1 MSNFDSTFDSISTTA
16 YTGEPKRLSAVIAY
30 YIRKLLRQNFDQL
43 QFTASIETSI
53 QANPLSDLTRVLESL
68 YPQQEH
74 LITATMDLERLALS
88 HQALNSR
95 STTHRQEL
103 VDLEQ
108 QIFWLLG
115 FKRKQLKHRGMI
127 LIIDDTP
134 ENLRLLSSALTQ
146 QGYDVRSTI
155 SGLMALTGIRN
166 IMPDLILLDIMMP
179 GIDGYEVCK
188 ALKAE
193 PFTHDIPVIF
203 ISAIDDVLDKVKAFR
218 VGGVDYITKPFEIE
232 EVLARVENQLN
243 IRRLQRRL
251 EEQNERLQQEIQ
263 HRKQAE
269 EEALKALAKEKEF
282 SELKTRFISMV
293 SHEFRTPLT
302 MIHSSAELLEYYE
315 WSEAEKRERLQQI
328 QEGVH
333 HMTHLLEDVLL
344 IGKVDAGKLEP
355 KPTSFNL
362 IEFCHNLIAEVQLT
376 VSNNHEIE
384 FLSEPELQNV
394 WLDQKLL
401 RQIFYNL
408 LSNAIKYSPNGG
420 KISVAI
426 TNQENRIILQVQD
439 HGIGIPAEDQQRLFE
454 SFHRAA
460 NVENIPGTGLGLA
473 IVKKCV
479 DIQAGQITFESEVGR
494 GTTVTVTLPLSQNS
508 RVEDG

>member
-1 MSNFDSTFDSISTTA
+1 
-16 YTGEPKRLSAVIAY
+16 
-30 YIRKLLRQNFDQL
+30 
-43 QFTASIETSI
+43 
-53 QANPLSDLTRVLESL
+53 
-68 YPQQEH
+68 
-74 LITATMDLERLALS
+74 
-88 HQALNSR
+88 
-95 STTHRQEL
+95 
-103 VDLEQ
+103 
-108 QIFWLLG
+108 
-115 FKRKQLKHRGMI
+115 
-127 LIIDDTP
+127 
-134 ENLRLLSSALTQ
+134 
-146 QGYDVRSTI
+146 
-155 SGLMALTGIRN
+155 
-166 IMPDLILLDIMMP
+166 
-179 GIDGYEVCK
+179 
-188 ALKAE
+188 
-193 PFTHDIPVIF
+193 
-203 ISAIDDVLDKVKAFR
+203 
-218 VGGVDYITKPFEIE
+218 
-232 EVLARVENQLN
+232 
-243 IRRLQRRL
+243 L